1 MHDEIKTWRA
11 RMTLHMTVIIILD
24 GVHKT
29 TRKPHELALGAQSR
43 VHQSFIHV
51 SRVN

>member
-1 MHDEIKTWRA
+1 MA
-11 RMTLHMTVIIILD
+11 TLHGSGSNELIIILD